1 MGVEVGGE
9 PLCRGIAS
17 LQAYTAYLAAL
28 PGHPAPEDFIPKFT
42 AMSGK
47 AMGVEHA
54 VLFRA
59 HDLQAPP
66 DFSIEPAQD

>member
-1 MGVEVGGE
+1 M
-9 PLCRGIAS
+9 P
-17 LQAYTAYLAAL
+17 
-28 PGHPAPEDFIPKFT
+28 PPAPEDFIPKFT

-66 DFSIEPAQD
+66 EFFTEAMQD

>member
-1 MGVEVGGE
+1 M
-9 PLCRGIAS
+9 
-17 LQAYTAYLAAL
+17 
-28 PGHPAPEDFIPKFT
+28 IPKFT

-47 AMGVEHA
+47 AMGVEYA

-66 DFSIEPAQD
+66 ELFTEAMQD

>member
-1 MGVEVGGE
+1 
-9 PLCRGIAS
+9 
-17 LQAYTAYLAAL
+17 
-28 PGHPAPEDFIPKFT
+28 
-42 AMSGK
+42 MSGK

-66 DFSIEPAQD
+66 EIPTEETQD